1 MIEVWSKTVVDTE
14 PGSTHGETTSAGT
27 RTP

>member
-1 MIEVWSKTVVDTE
+1 MIDVWSKTVCDTE
-14 PGSTHGETTSAGT
+14 RGSTHGETASAGT